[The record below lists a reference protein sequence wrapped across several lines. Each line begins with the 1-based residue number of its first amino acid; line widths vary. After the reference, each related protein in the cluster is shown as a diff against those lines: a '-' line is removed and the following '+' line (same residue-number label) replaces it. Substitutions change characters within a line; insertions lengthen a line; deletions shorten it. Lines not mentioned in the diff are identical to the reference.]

1 MKFKFG
7 FPSEPDSMLDGAR
20 RLALPIKKT
29 YIVATAIG
37 SFIML
42 PLFYGM
48 WRMRWSNDVIFGVFK
63 ADTILPLLS
72 AMFVTVIA
80 HEFCHLVMH
89 PFCGL
94 TDKSYVGLDKK
105 TGLVYAQYLGVVS
118 KMHFTAIGAAP
129 LVIGTIIS
137 LWLASTMPEW
147 ASWLALAS
155 IFNAVGAGG
164 DVYILAVAWRE
175 VPAQMSL
182 QGHRFGKK
190 PHRTWRSAIK
200 KESEG

>member
-20 RLALPIKKT
+20 RLALPMKKT

-37 SFIML
+37 LFIML

-72 AMFVTVIA
+72 AMLVTVIA

-105 TGLVYAQYLGVVS
+105 TGLAYAQYLGVVS
-118 KMHFTAIGAAP
+118 KMHFTAIGVAP

-137 LWLASTMPEW
+137 LWLASMMPEW
-147 ASWLALAS
+147 ASWLAFAS

-200 KESEG
+200 NESER